1 MDCNGK
7 AAQTY
12 QAYQALMQQQ
22 MLQNYNPQEAMAQA
36 QHQYEMRLKM
46 EMGNQLRVFAMKMFR
61 QVNKRQKKKLETKAR
76 QYLDQ
81 CSKDQKK
88 LQNSKGA

>member
-1 MDCNGK
+1 
-7 AAQTY
+7 
-12 QAYQALMQQQ
+12 
-22 MLQNYNPQEAMAQA
+22 MAQA

-46 EMGNQLRVFAMKMFR
+46 EMGNQLRIFAMKMFR

-81 CSKDQKK
+81 YSKDQKK
-88 LQNSKGA
+88 L